1 MKSLLTSKPRLALL
15 SLVATVVLVS
25 PLAVFAQTQKR
36 AMTFEDVMSLRVV
49 SDPRISPDGKR
60 VAFVVTQAD
69 MKTNFRNSDVWLVSA
84 DGGDSRQ
91 LTRSPKRDDQ
101 PRWSADSRSLA
112 FISDR
117 DGKAQVY
124 VLSID
129 GGEARKVTDVQTAV
143 QSFEW
148 APDGKRIAYIATDP
162 VSESREK
169 EKKEGFDQI
178 IADSDYQY
186 AHINIID
193 VADGA
198 ASLAKAMKL
207 TDGDLHVTEIAW
219 SHDGGAIAFTAR
231 STPKLADSG
240 TTEIYMID
248 ADGKQNTRPTRI
260 TNNDRSESNI
270 AWSPA
275 GNTLSYLSNSDKY
288 PSIGPSRIHLLE
300 VIRATTRGGQ
310 SPSLTGFLTTSQPK
324 VLLPQFNDYITRYE
338 WSSDGRVIY
347 FAADRGTSRHL
358 WRVSSNGNQSNLM
371 TIGTVLNGPFS
382 LSKPGSSKAGAQGA
396 DRIAALREEPWH
408 PAEVFLEPLPE
419 SGDVI
424 TQAQQLTHMN
434 PQLQGL
440 AFGRVETVKWKS
452 SKDGREIEGILVYPI
467 DYEPGK
473 RYPLITS
480 IHGGPEGAY
489 QLSFMA
495 SYGEF
500 PHIYAGR
507 GYASF
512 FPNFRG
518 SSNYGYEFA
527 SANVGDLGGGDYQDI
542 MSGVDYLIQ
551 RGIADPARLA
561 IKGYSYG
568 GYMSGWI
575 IGHTDRFKAAVFGA
589 GLSNAI
595 SYYSQADIQFGRE
608 TLHQGTPWRNNQN
621 MIERSPVFYLQN
633 AKTPSLIYQGEKDER
648 VPLPQSLETYM
659 GLKKAGVTTQLIIYP
674 REGHGLREPAHQLDK
689 MRREM
694 EWVERYV
701 RASDKFAER

>member
-1 MKSLLTSKPRLALL
+1 MKTPKLPISLLIALTA
-15 SLVATVVLVS
+15 VAS
-25 PLAVFAQTQKR
+25 MAAAQIASAAVQAKR
-36 AMTFEDVMSLRVV
+36 AMTLEDVMSLRVV
-49 SDPRISPDGKR
+49 SDPRISPDGKL

-69 MKTNFRNSDVWLVSA
+69 MKTNLRNTDVWLVPA
-84 DGGDSRQ
+84 DGGEPQQ

-101 PRWSADSRSLA
+101 PRWSSDSRRLA

-129 GGEARKVTDVQTAV
+129 AGEARKVTDVQTSV

-148 APDGKRIAYIATDP
+148 SPDGKRIAYIAADP
-162 VSESREK
+162 VPETREK

-178 IADSDYQY
+178 VVDADYRY
-186 AHINIID
+186 AYINIIE
-193 VADGA
+193 VSGQ
-198 ASLAKAMKL
+198 ASPLSKPVKL
-207 TDGDLHVTEIAW
+207 TDGALHAVEIAW
-219 SHDGGAIAFTAR
+219 SPAGDAIAFTAR
-231 STPKLADSG
+231 NTPKLADSG
-240 TTEIYMID
+240 TTEIYAID
-248 ADGKQNTRPTRI
+248 AGGKQTQPSRLT
-260 TNNDRSESNI
+260 TNDRGETNI
-270 AWSPA
+270 EWSPD
-275 GNTLSYLSNSDKY
+275 GRMLSYLSNSDKY
-288 PSIGPSRIHLLE
+288 PSIGPSRIHLLALTRVTTPPSRPNTLTGYLAPSKSQVLHPE
-300 VIRATTRGGQ
+300 FGGYIRDHQWSRDGRLIYFSADIATRRSIGRMTPDGGGPEWFGI
-310 SPSLTGFLTTSQPK
+310 SGLAGSLTLSA
-324 VLLPQFNDYITRYE
+324 
-338 WSSDGRVIY
+338 SSERVVY
-347 FAADRGTSRHL
+347 L
-358 WRVSSNGNQSNLM
+358 EE
-371 TIGTVLNGPFS
+371 GP
-382 LSKPGSSKAGAQGA
+382 
-396 DRIAALREEPWH
+396 EH
-408 PAEVFLEPLPE
+408 PAEVHSASTKEIFGGRATTL
-419 SGDVI
+419 
-424 TQAQQLTHMN
+424 QLTDMN
-434 PQLQGL
+434 PQAKGF
-440 AFGRVETVKWKS
+440 AIGRVETVKWS
-452 SKDGREIEGILVYPI
+452 SKDGREIEGILIYPI
-467 DYEPGK
+467 EYESGK

-495 SYGEF
+495 SSSEF
-500 PHIYAGR
+500 PQIYAAR

-542 MSGVDYLIQ
+542 MSGVDYLIE

-568 GYMSGWI
+568 GYMSGWV

-595 SYYSQADIQFGRE
+595 SYYSQADIQFSRE

-633 AKTPSLIYQGEKDER
+633 AKTPSLIYHGEKDER

-659 GLKKAGVTTQLIIYP
+659 GLKKAGVATQLIIYP

-689 MRREM
+689 MRREL
-694 EWVERYV
+694 EWIEKHVGSAPEKNAAR
-701 RASDKFAER
+701 

>member
-1 MKSLLTSKPRLALL
+1 MKPRKLSLSLLIALAAVSSMATAQVKSAAKP
-15 SLVATVVLVS
+15 AT
-25 PLAVFAQTQKR
+25 R

-49 SDPRISPDGKR
+49 SDPRISPDGKH

-69 MKTNFRNSDVWLVSA
+69 MKTNFRNPDVWVVAA
-84 DGGDSRQ
+84 DGGEPQQ

-101 PRWSADSRSLA
+101 PRWSSDSRRLA

-124 VLSID
+124 VLSIS
-129 GGEARKVTDVQTAV
+129 GGEARKVSDVQTAV

-148 APDGKRIAYIATDP
+148 SPDGKRIAYIAADP
-162 VSESREK
+162 VPEAREK

-178 IADSDYQY
+178 VVDAHYQY
-186 AHINIID
+186 AHINVIE
-193 VADGA
+193 VAEQAGPLSKPVKITDGA
-198 ASLAKAMKL
+198 FHA
-207 TDGDLHVTEIAW
+207 VEIAW
-219 SHDGGAIAFTAR
+219 SPQGDAIAFTAR
-231 STPKLADSG
+231 NTPKLADSG
-240 TTEIYMID
+240 TTEIYAIH
-248 ADGKQNTRPTRI
+248 ADGKQAQPSRLTT
-260 TNNDRSESNI
+260 NDRGETNI
-270 AWSPA
+270 EWSPD
-275 GNTLSYLSNSDKY
+275 GKTVSYLSNSDKY
-288 PSIGPSRIHLLE
+288 PSIGPSRIHLLA
-300 VIRATTRGGQ
+300 VTRVTTQAGQ
-310 SPSLTGFLTTSQPK
+310 SNTVSGFLAS
-324 VLLPQFNDYITRYE
+324 
-338 WSSDGRVIY
+338 
-347 FAADRGTSRHL
+347 
-358 WRVSSNGNQSNLM
+358 
-371 TIGTVLNGPFS
+371 
-382 LSKPGSSKAGAQGA
+382 SKPQV
-396 DRIAALREEPWH
+396 LQ
-408 PAEVFLEPLPE
+408 PE
-419 SGDVI
+419 SGGYIRDHQWSHDGQLIYFSADIATGRRIGRMSSGGSKLEWFGSDRTLAGSPALSASSERVAYLEERPERPADVHSAATNQMFGYRAI
-424 TQAQQLTHMN
+424 TQQLTHMN
-434 PQLQGL
+434 PQAGDLTL
-440 AFGRVETVKWKS
+440 GRVETIKWKS

-467 DYEPGK
+467 DYESGK

-495 SYGEF
+495 SPSEF
-500 PHIYAGR
+500 PHTYAAK

-527 SANVGDLGGGDYQDI
+527 SANVGDLGGGDYLDI
-542 MSGVDYLIQ
+542 MSGVDYLIE

-595 SYYSQADIQFGRE
+595 SYYSQADIQFSRE
-608 TLHQGTPWRNNQN
+608 TLHQGTPWRDNQN

-633 AKTPSLIYQGEKDER
+633 AKTASLIYHGEKDER

-659 GLKKAGVTTQLIIYP
+659 GLKKAGVATQLIIYP

-689 MRREM
+689 MRREFK
-694 EWVERYV
+694 WVERYV
-701 RASDKFAER
+701 RAADRVAER